1 MNWIKKNK
9 SELIS
14 VMILNI
20 IFLYL
25 FSFTK
30 IEGKIFSFFFLYLS
44 VYIFVIILPERRW
57 LIPIRI
63 LIELPATIIKI
74 LFPFDQIG
82 LILMALVLFSFGILI
97 IILYY
102 VPEYIFNIDLNFA
115 SKFYILLIIGSILL
129 TLFGSKII
137 FYINSILNSNRTEK
151 KEKAQLNLTLTI
163 INKKKIIFT
172 LYSMYFLFLIP
183 YSIFLLSNKNIFEI
197 ENLDRSIF
205 NAFIT
210 YTAFERILANKNNIK
225 IDIKIF
231 FKKIIDTWK

>member
-63 LIELPATIIKI
+63 LIELPATIILI
-74 LFPFDQIG
+74 LFPFVQIG

-225 IDIKIF
+225 IDIKMF